1 MADVGLT
8 EELGE
13 QLALAIRAD
22 RMLRHR
28 AEVADALQASLLPR
42 QLRQIPGAEV
52 AAGHTPASPA
62 QDAGGDFYDIYP
74 ARDGWGI
81 SIGDVCGKGQDA
93 AAVTAAARHAI
104 RVLAHWEHDPAG
116 VLRSANE
123 IMMEE
128 EFGGRFVTA
137 SVGHLKWQDGRLHAV
152 LGSAGH
158 PGPVLV
164 KPDGLTQVLQGG
176 GLPLG
181 IFPDAEP
188 AVQEFDLDPGD
199 VLFFFSDG
207 LTSACGPDMVYFED
221 RLTDELA
228 ALGGE
233 SARHLI
239 SRVQEVVVQFCRG
252 VLRDDVTMLAVRVG
266 EPPSG

>member
-1 MADVGLT
+1 
-8 EELGE
+8 
-13 QLALAIRAD
+13 
-22 RMLRHR
+22 
-28 AEVADALQASLLPR
+28 
-42 QLRQIPGAEV
+42 
-52 AAGHTPASPA
+52 
-62 QDAGGDFYDIYP
+62 
-74 ARDGWGI
+74 
-81 SIGDVCGKGQDA
+81 
-93 AAVTAAARHAI
+93 
-104 RVLAHWEHDPAG
+104 

-123 IMMEE
+123 IMMAE

-137 SVGHLKWQDGRLHAV
+137 SVGHLSWQDGRLHAV

-158 PGPVLV
+158 PWPVLV
-164 KPDGLTQVLQGG
+164 KPDGRTQVLQGG

-188 AVQEFDLDPGD
+188 AVQEFDLDAGD

-233 SARHLI
+233 AAGHVI

-252 VLRDDVTMLAVRVG
+252 VLRDDVTMLALRVG
-266 EPPSG
+266 EPPPG